1 MTPDDALARLEAGG
15 YYYVHEFPARGTFGI
30 DTVDCR
36 AESAAFRGVKCV
48 PRGVH
53 FISTNAAGSREGAI
67 GEFVCVEKGGDVIV
81 RAWDAALETLA
92 PGRGMAEED
101 AERLAAAT
109 RDGREFD
116 GVMAP
121 YSIDIERAWTVLST
135 FVTTDVLDRCGV
147 GIGTRVVAGDPDA
160 EARSRDGASAR
171 EVTPYFDHVPRAPVF
186 TDRATSRN
194 PHGMPASDV
203 TVMNTYPELRLKH
216 AIGCFGADGWR
227 GMLGELQLS
236 FILLS
241 ALSSLAALE
250 QWKRLVHVICS
261 CAEVAVFDYPE
272 LYSAF
277 IDVIRPQ
284 LERAGGDF
292 FDFDDYTKENF
303 LRPCLIDLA
312 RINIDASPDHNDG
325 DEFAIDIDDETKLA
339 EVAQKL
345 QRLVRF
351 VRESLHV
358 NLLDEIHQAK
368 ADEARAHDAGEDAP
382 VVVELSEGTYMHMD
396 ATDGIDVDIEH
407 VPSTI
412 EIDRAAAERMSW
424 MSPSP
429 SIENH

>member
-1 MTPDDALARLEAGG
+1 MEA
-15 YYYVHEFPARGTFGI
+15 
-30 DTVDCR
+30 
-36 AESAAFRGVKCV
+36 S
-48 PRGVH
+48 
-53 FISTNAAGSREGAI
+53 GACDM
-67 GEFVCVEKGGDVIV
+67 FVC
-81 RAWDAALETLA
+81 R
-92 PGRGMAEED
+92 
-101 AERLAAAT
+101 
-109 RDGREFD
+109 
-116 GVMAP
+116 
-121 YSIDIERAWTVLST
+121 S
-135 FVTTDVLDRCGV
+135 C
-147 GIGTRVVAGDPDA
+147 RV
-160 EARSRDGASAR
+160 
-171 EVTPYFDHVPRAPVF
+171 
-186 TDRATSRN
+186 
-194 PHGMPASDV
+194 
-203 TVMNTYPELRLKH
+203 
-216 AIGCFGADGWR
+216 
-227 GMLGELQLS
+227 
-236 FILLS
+236 
-241 ALSSLAALE
+241 
-250 QWKRLVHVICS
+250 
-261 CAEVAVFDYPE
+261 DYPE

-325 DEFAIDIDDETKLA
+325 DEFAIDIYDETKLA

-429 SIENH
+429 SIENP